1 MSDNSVINIL
11 MAGVGG
17 QGTLLA
23 SEILSEVLMQAGHDV
38 KKAEVHGMAQRG
50 GSVVSHVRFGKK
62 VYSPIIPEGQAD
74 VLFGFELLETYRYLP
89 LVKKTGAVV
98 VNNLRIAPP
107 SVLLGK
113 SSYPQDIERK
123 LKDRVKNV
131 RIVDGLELA
140 EQALLR
146 QEAADHGA
154 LDVELGAP
162 VGLLELHQKAR
173 VGLHVPARGLERRH
187 AGAQEGFP
195 ARGALI
201 GRAAGGCQDQ
211 GPGAGDGMHGPEAVG
226 SQRLLGLLLRG
237 QVPRDPHRPVAAVRQ
252 DRVGAGQGADTVPG
266 VVEIQLQH
274 VVVAG
279 AQVEPGQGQHRRRR
293 RRRQLLKLQGHRRRH
308 R

>member
-113 SSYPQDIERK
+113 SAYPQDIDRK
-123 LKDRVKNV
+123 LNDRVDNV

-140 EQALLR
+140 EQAGNAKAINTVLL
-146 QEAADHGA
+146 GA
-154 LDVELGAP
+154 LSNTLNPSHEQWLTAIKSLVPERFLDVNLKAFELG
-162 VGLLELHQKAR
+162 R
-173 VGLHVPARGLERRH
+173 
-187 AGAQEGFP
+187 
-195 ARGALI
+195 
-201 GRAAGGCQDQ
+201 
-211 GPGAGDGMHGPEAVG
+211 
-226 SQRLLGLLLRG
+226 
-237 QVPRDPHRPVAAVRQ
+237 QVR
-252 DRVGAGQGADTVPG
+252 
-266 VVEIQLQH
+266 
-274 VVVAG
+274 
-279 AQVEPGQGQHRRRR
+279 
-293 RRRQLLKLQGHRRRH
+293 
-308 R
+308 

>member
-140 EQALLR
+140 EQAGNAKAINTVLL
-146 QEAADHGA
+146 GA
-154 LDVELGAP
+154 LSNTLNPSHEQWLTAIKNLVPERFLDVNLKAFELG
-162 VGLLELHQKAR
+162 R
-173 VGLHVPARGLERRH
+173 
-187 AGAQEGFP
+187 
-195 ARGALI
+195 
-201 GRAAGGCQDQ
+201 
-211 GPGAGDGMHGPEAVG
+211 
-226 SQRLLGLLLRG
+226 
-237 QVPRDPHRPVAAVRQ
+237 QVR
-252 DRVGAGQGADTVPG
+252 
-266 VVEIQLQH
+266 
-274 VVVAG
+274 
-279 AQVEPGQGQHRRRR
+279 
-293 RRRQLLKLQGHRRRH
+293 
-308 R
+308 

>member
-1 MSDNSVINIL
+1 MLSEFVMNDNKMTNIL

-62 VYSPIIPEGQAD
+62 VYSPIIPEGEAD

-131 RIVDGLELA
+131 RIVDGLALA
-140 EQALLR
+140 EQAGNAKAINTVLL
-146 QEAADHGA
+146 GA
-154 LDVELGAP
+154 LSNTLNPSHEQWLTAIKSLVPERFLDVNLKAFELG
-162 VGLLELHQKAR
+162 R
-173 VGLHVPARGLERRH
+173 
-187 AGAQEGFP
+187 
-195 ARGALI
+195 
-201 GRAAGGCQDQ
+201 
-211 GPGAGDGMHGPEAVG
+211 
-226 SQRLLGLLLRG
+226 
-237 QVPRDPHRPVAAVRQ
+237 QVR
-252 DRVGAGQGADTVPG
+252 
-266 VVEIQLQH
+266 
-274 VVVAG
+274 
-279 AQVEPGQGQHRRRR
+279 
-293 RRRQLLKLQGHRRRH
+293 
-308 R
+308 